1 MLEVGRYQIFL
12 KDEFFEADI
21 FNKLFKLS
29 WSVTLASH
37 LKSLI
42 YFISNSNDSEY
53 KLKVHFK
60 STKIHF
66 ISPWNSWN

>member
-1 MLEVGRYQIFL
+1 MLEVGRYQILL
-12 KDEFFEADI
+12 KYEFFEVSI
-21 FNKLFKLS
+21 LNKLLKLS
-29 WSVTLASH
+29 WSVTLASYPP
-37 LKSLI
+37 I
-42 YFISNSNDSEY
+42 YSIYISNDSEY